1 MPTTSKPYAAVALSS
16 RSSLAGSKKE
26 EAFRFR
32 TWRLGRDFKFKE
44 KASFLEVSYNET
56 RSYMKKNRRMMKK
69 NEKIEVKAFGV
80 TKEANK
86 STWGERK
93 QGH

>member
-1 MPTTSKPYAAVALSS
+1 
-16 RSSLAGSKKE
+16 
-26 EAFRFR
+26 
-32 TWRLGRDFKFKE
+32 
-44 KASFLEVSYNET
+44 
-56 RSYMKKNRRMMKK
+56 MKKNRRMMKK
-69 NEKIEVKAFGV
+69 NEKIEEKEERHLAFGV

>member
-1 MPTTSKPYAAVALSS
+1 
-16 RSSLAGSKKE
+16 
-26 EAFRFR
+26 
-32 TWRLGRDFKFKE
+32 
-44 KASFLEVSYNET
+44 
-56 RSYMKKNRRMMKK
+56 MKKNRRMMKK